1 MACSSPVG
9 GSCATS
15 PAFADQEIYQ
25 VSKPR
30 NWETVINRL
39 NQSANGKMRIKMG
52 SPGSAQV
59 TRCRLLAEY
68 RNLRA
73 TTSGANL
80 LLELK

>member
-1 MACSSPVG
+1 
-9 GSCATS
+9 
-15 PAFADQEIYQ
+15 

-30 NWETVINRL
+30 NWESVIERL
-39 NQSANGKMRIKMG
+39 NRSPQGRMRIKMG

-59 TRCRLLAEY
+59 TRCRLLAEW

-73 TTSGANL
+73 TTEGPNL